1 MLTEKQKSLLV
12 INGIFLLVAS
22 VLVGWAYFFMLL
34 KGVVIFPVVEY
45 IEVEVPGDRRAWNMA
60 HLEAIMNGLILI
72 AIAFISP
79 YVKLGPKQCSILVWS
94 SLIFAWLFTLPAIA
108 NAIFETRG
116 LAFDGGPFE
125 GGLANN
131 LIYLSGW
138 PSLVSVHIAFALLV
152 IGGWKHYRSVA

>member
-22 VLVGWAYFFMLL
+22 VVVGWAYFFMLL
-34 KGVVIFPVVEY
+34 KGVEIFPVVEH
-45 IEVEVPGDRRAWNMA
+45 IEVDIPGDRRAWNMA
-60 HLEAIMNGLILI
+60 HMEAILNGLILI
-72 AIAFISP
+72 AIALISP
-79 YVKLGPKQCSILVWS
+79 YVKLGPRLCSVLVWT
-94 SLIFAWLFTLPAIA
+94 SLIFAWLFTLPAVA

-116 LAFDGGPFE
+116 LAFGGGVFE

-138 PSLVSVHIAFALLV
+138 PSLVSVHIAFGLLV
-152 IGGWKHYRSVA
+152 FGGWKHYKSIA